1 VQGSRV
7 KLLLTCGM
15 SECQTPGLMG
25 EISGG
30 SLKLDLLLWPS
41 MPDIEKKHLNC
52 NKKNISAI
60 DYAKRTFQS
69 APKS

>member
-1 VQGSRV
+1 
-7 KLLLTCGM
+7 M

-41 MPDIEKKHLNC
+41 MPDIEKKHLNYSQLQP
-52 NKKNISAI
+52 KKHFSHRLREKNLSIR
-60 DYAKRTFQS
+60 AKILRIIRTS
-69 APKS
+69 